1 MVRTPK
7 SLDEAKEII
16 REERTKITTSVSAI
30 AGSRWLMAILAAL
43 VLTFG
48 SHLIFAPE
56 RLPAIEWLHWQNIG
70 LPPSFDFGF
79 AGEQAR
85 EAAAAAVNNGA
96 RERAEAALA
105 ENQDRYALINMIAF
119 GLTFVLL
126 IGNMWIMTKRRPYTR
141 G

>member
-1 MVRTPK
+1 MADRRWTTPWSNAGGGSIAENTGHVALTRPEATLSRN
-7 SLDEAKEII
+7 SLSEF
-16 REERTKITTSVSAI
+16 RQR
-30 AGSRWLMAILAAL
+30 
-43 VLTFG
+43 
-48 SHLIFAPE
+48 
-56 RLPAIEWLHWQNIG
+56 
-70 LPPSFDFGF
+70 DFGF

-105 ENQDRYALINMIAF
+105 QNQDRYALINAIAF

-126 IGNMWIMTKRRPYTR
+126 IANMWVMTKRRPYTR

>member
-1 MVRTPK
+1 MVRQPK
-7 SLDEAKEII
+7 DLAEAKAIF
-16 REERTKITTSVSAI
+16 REEKAKVTGSISAV

-43 VLTFG
+43 ALTFG

-56 RLPAIEWLHWQNIG
+56 RLPSIEWLHWQNIG

-105 ENQDRYALINMIAF
+105 QNQDRYALINAIAF

-126 IGNMWIMTKRRPYTR
+126 IANMWVMTKRRPYTR